1 MLKFKTFTID
11 ELYDLVSAEYC
22 ALQLEKSGYESGWYD
37 FVSEEDY
44 EKKIQSLGKYEEKF
58 QEDLR
63 TAAKSISESFEELA
77 NLQGEDFDTEEE
89 FLDERKMIQ
98 EEIMAEIGYCLDP
111 YLIQ

>member
-1 MLKFKTFTID
+1 M
-11 ELYDLVSAEYC
+11 
-22 ALQLEKSGYESGWYD
+22 
-37 FVSEEDY
+37 
-44 EKKIQSLGKYEEKF
+44 GKYEEKF

-98 EEIMAEIGYCLDP
+98 EEIGRAHV
-111 YLIQ
+111 